1 MDPALLLPAN
11 GRNMA
16 ADASAL
22 IQACFPLLSHYI
34 SQSSLP
40 YLLLE
45 DLPTSD
51 VTEHWQAQHMALM
64 SQAVAVVQVLQD
76 EIRQQPRRW

>member
-1 MDPALLLPAN
+1 MDPALPLPSH
-11 GRNMA
+11 GKKMA

-22 IQACFPLLSHYI
+22 IQPWFLLLSHYI

-40 YLLLE
+40 SLLLE

-51 VTEHWQAQHMALM
+51 VSEHWQTQHMA
-64 SQAVAVVQVLQD
+64 S
-76 EIRQQPRRW
+76 